1 MKSQDVNVY
10 TYFKK
15 RDNNYYYDY
24 TKEEINNMIAKNGKD
39 AFIYFCE
46 QLDIPFIEYE
56 YKGLEERYPGR
67 PILGRYLSRMKLAS
81 FRPYTW
87 KDSNDLNER
96 YESWANK

>member
-1 MKSQDVNVY
+1 MKFEDVNIY
-10 TYFKK
+10 THFRR
-15 RDNNYYYDY
+15 RDNSFYYDY
-24 TKEEINNMIAKNGKD
+24 TKEEVNNMIAKDGKD

-56 YKGLEERYPGR
+56 YEKLKERYPGR
-67 PILGRYLSRMKLAS
+67 PIFGRYLSKMKLTS
-81 FRPYTW
+81 FRPYVW